1 MNLGKR
7 ITALRNY
14 KRLTQEQVAEVLHV
28 KRARYNAWENS
39 ISNPDHL
46 MLGAIANLHGV
57 TVDFLLGRP
66 YPGGDVMLTN
76 DLQADGYTEEAF
88 LGDLEKELQRNYK
101 PKTALNAKEERDI
114 AADLERMISELETNE
129 ALAFHGE
136 PMDDETKELMKISL
150 ENSLRLAKGMAKQK
164 FNPNKNK

>member
-1 MNLGKR
+1 MNLGQR
-7 ITALRNY
+7 LTALRNY
-14 KRLTQEQVAEVLHV
+14 KRITQDQIAEALNV

-39 ISNPDHL
+39 ISNPDHIK
-46 MLGAIANLHGV
+46 LGEIARFHGV
-57 TVDFLLGRP
+57 TVDFLLGLP
-66 YPGGDVMLTN
+66 HPQGILMLTS
-76 DLQADGYTEEAF
+76 DDYSDGYTDESFFE
-88 LGDLEKELQRNYK
+88 DLEKELQRNFK
-101 PKTALNAKEERDI
+101 PKKSLSPKEERDI
-114 AADLERMISELETNE
+114 ATDLERMIGELESRE